1 MSIANATLYLFDA
14 TALRNAGERLD
25 TLASPAP
32 RSLGYLDTGVTM
44 QQLHGPLAGLDLIR
58 L

>member
-25 TLASPAP
+25 TIASPAP
-32 RSLGYLDTGVTM
+32 RSPGSWTRVSQCPAPWTACR
-44 QQLHGPLAGLDLIR
+44 PR
-58 L
+58 P

>member
-1 MSIANATLYLFDA
+1 MRIANATLYLFDA
-14 TALRNAGERLD
+14 TALRNVGERLD

-44 QQLHGPLAGLDLIR
+44 QQLHRPLAGST
-58 L
+58 